1 MTSQYITFLCNG
13 AVPPKKRGKKQN
25 EANEA
30 KCLNYDQQDSNLTLS
45 LPKLRLALT
54 HISPRLVDLLEI
66 ASYTFCGDRLT
77 SRGTAYQEHH
87 DSWTR
92 KLKFMIKVRDVDF
105 WTGPVQN
112 IITELLAFAT
122 GDAEITYEFQAK
134 NGDMQCSLFDSGEFA
149 FPSDTKTKI
158 ALFSGGLDSLS
169 GAVDILES
177 TQDSLCL
184 VSHDSGNTGTHR
196 TQKKLIGA
204 LQEKFGEN
212 RIAHYPFVCKLKI
225 SENKAVEETQRSRI
239 FLYSS
244 IAFTLATTYQLDY
257 FYIFENG
264 VTSLNFPKRQ
274 DMNRG
279 RASRTTHP
287 KTIHLL
293 ERLFSTISEA
303 KFQIVTPFYNKTKAD
318 IVKILLNSSQGDL
331 ISSSVSCAHTRMN
344 SRTATHCGCCN
355 QCVDRRI
362 ATFASGLHEKGIYD
376 IDFLE
381 NPLNKE
387 GTTIVIDYFNFI
399 SQVHQMSL
407 TDFCCSFANELAD
420 ALFHLPQSEH
430 HSRTAEIYQL
440 FEDHSQT

>member
-1 MTSQYITFLCNG
+1 MTSQCHTFLCNG
-13 AVPPKKRGKKQN
+13 AVPLKKRGKKQN

-54 HISPRLVDLLEI
+54 HISPRVVDLLEI

-105 WTGPVQN
+105 WTGPVQG
-112 IITELLAFAT
+112 IISELLSFAT

-134 NGDMQCSLFDSGEFA
+134 NDDMQCSLFDSQGFT

-158 ALFSGGLDSLS
+158 ALFSGGLDSLA
-169 GAVDILES
+169 GAVDILEN

-196 TQKKLIGA
+196 TQKQLIGA

-212 RIAHYPFVCKLKI
+212 RIAHYPFVCKLKM
-225 SENKAVEETQRSRI
+225 SANKAVEETQRSRI

-244 IAFTLATTYQLDY
+244 IAFTLATTHQLDY

-274 DMNRG
+274 DTFMLSG
-279 RASRTTHP
+279 R
-287 KTIHLL
+287 
-293 ERLFSTISEA
+293 
-303 KFQIVTPFYNKTKAD
+303 
-318 IVKILLNSSQGDL
+318 
-331 ISSSVSCAHTRMN
+331 
-344 SRTATHCGCCN
+344 
-355 QCVDRRI
+355 
-362 ATFASGLHEKGIYD
+362 
-376 IDFLE
+376 
-381 NPLNKE
+381 
-387 GTTIVIDYFNFI
+387 
-399 SQVHQMSL
+399 
-407 TDFCCSFANELAD
+407 
-420 ALFHLPQSEH
+420 
-430 HSRTAEIYQL
+430 
-440 FEDHSQT
+440 